1 MTMKAF
7 AFYGRVSTEDR
18 QDPTSSRAWQLNRAN
33 DLIASTDGEIVAEY
47 FDIGQSRSLPWQ
59 RRPEASRLL
68 AALSDPQRGFDA
80 VVIGEP
86 HRAFSGNQFGLTFPL
101 FVHHGVEFWV
111 PEIGGRID
119 PDSEAHD
126 LVMTLFGGMSK
137 GERNRIRTRVRTAMK
152 VQAQDGR
159 FLGGRPPY
167 GYQLADAGAHP
178 NPEKARV
185 GQRLHRLEPDP
196 ATAPIVRRIFEQ
208 FVAGAGYASLARDLT
223 EDGILS
229 PSAHDP
235 ERNRHRASSGGVW
248 AKSAIKAILQN
259 ARYTGHETWAKQRR
273 DEVLLDEQNVALGHT
288 SKLRW
293 NDQADWI
300 HSPEPTHTALIP
312 TELFQQAQDII
323 ASASRPTTGNRRTP
337 NPYLLKG
344 MVRCS
349 ICNRKMQGNQ
359 LRRNLHYRCVIKTD
373 YPAADHPRSLSVREE
388 HLLPIV
394 DNWLSE
400 LFSPDNIEETTM
412 TLERSQQTPQ
422 ATADELEARRVI
434 KECDAELANYR
445 AALKTSPNE
454 VVAGWITET
463 VDRRK
468 AAELRLR
475 KMTTGEGMTA
485 SEIRD
490 LVERMHGI
498 VAILQSASTEDRRRV
513 YEAAQLSITYDHSQ
527 KMAKLHASPDP
538 DVWSSVRVGGGT

>member
-33 DLIASTDGEIVAEY
+33 DLIAPTGGEIVVEY

-68 AALSDPQRGFDA
+68 TALADRTRGFDA

-101 FVHHGVEFWV
+101 FVHHGVELWV

-152 VQAQDGR
+152 VQARDGR

-167 GYQLADAGAHP
+167 GYQLADAGPHP

-196 ATAPIVRRIFEQ
+196 ATAPIVQRIFEH
-208 FVAGAGYASLARDLT
+208 FVAGAGYARLARELT
-223 EDGILS
+223 EDGIPS

-235 ERNRHRASSGGVW
+235 ERNRHRAGSGGVW

-259 ARYTGHETWAKQRR
+259 PRYTGHETWAKQRR
-273 DEVLLDEQNVALGHT
+273 DEVLLDEHNVALGHT
-288 SKLRW
+288 SKLLW

-300 HSPEPTHTALIP
+300 HSPEPTHTPLVS
-312 TELFQQAQDII
+312 TELFEQAQDII
-323 ASASRPTTGNRRTP
+323 ASAARPTTGNRRTP

-359 LRRNLHYRCVIKTD
+359 LRGDLHYRCVVKND
-373 YPAADHPRSLSVREE
+373 YPVADHPRSLSVREE

-394 DNWLSE
+394 DNWLGE
-400 LFSPDNIEETTM
+400 LFSPDNIENTTT

-445 AALKTSPNE
+445 AALKAAPSET
-454 VVAGWITET
+454 VAGWIRETE
-463 VDRRK
+463 DRRK

-475 KMTTGEGMTA
+475 KLTTGEGMTA
-485 SEIRD
+485 AEIRD

-498 VAILQSASTEDRRRV
+498 VAILNSASTEDRRRV
-513 YEAAQLSITYDHSQ
+513 YEAAQLSITYDHQ
-527 KMAKLHASPDP
+527 AKRAKLHASPKP
-538 DVWSSVRVGGGT
+538 EVWSSVRVGGGT